1 MADLVVRGPG
11 PDDRWS
17 RPLPATPVKLGRE
30 TSRSEWVAPWDPQ
43 ISKWHATLTW
53 RGGRLEV
60 QRAPRSR
67 NPIFV
72 NGQALDHF
80 TIKAGE
86 SFVIGETTFTVEETP
101 SDAPPDSAGSIHVG
115 ADMPPPDS
123 ELTCSPG
130 ELRSLRYPDADERI
144 EVLAALPEV
153 IRYSPS
159 DEELESRVVE
169 VLLRGIPR
177 AEAAAVVRLQNND
190 GAPNVHV
197 QGAVVRGEVTGQLQ
211 ASCRLIQDAISR
223 FRQSVLHRWD
233 GSGSTPSDYTVQ
245 SACNWAICTPLP
257 DDPSPG
263 WGLYVTGRAEGG
275 AAPEG
280 TARADLLKGDLKF
293 AEVVA
298 DIFGSLRQVRDLQ
311 RRHAQLTRFLS
322 QAVVAVLMQKDNIDE
337 VLRPRETDV
346 TVLFC
351 DLRGFSRFS
360 EEGQADLPGLWERVS
375 EALGIMTNSI
385 SEQDGVIGDFQGDAA
400 MGFWGWPLAIPDQ
413 VERAARAA
421 LNIRKRFARAA
432 LEPDH
437 PLAGFA
443 CGIGIAHGRAIA
455 GKLGT
460 VDQFKVGV
468 FGPVVNLASRLESM
482 TKRFGVPVLID
493 EATAAGLDAGSN
505 SHWCRCRRLAAVR
518 PYGMSAQLTVSELLP
533 SAAEP
538 GALPERCRRDSE
550 AALEAFRAGRWDDA
564 ASLLRRLPPQDG
576 GRKFLEAFM
585 ERHQGRPPSGWDGV
599 VVLEGK

>member
-1 MADLVVRGPG
+1 
-11 PDDRWS
+11 
-17 RPLPATPVKLGRE
+17 
-30 TSRSEWVAPWDPQ
+30 
-43 ISKWHATLTW
+43 
-53 RGGRLEV
+53 V
-60 QRAPRSR
+60 QRAPNSR

-86 SFVIGETTFTVEETP
+86 SFVIGETTFTVQETP
-101 SDAPPDSAGSIHVG
+101 ADQPPDSSGSLEVK
-115 ADMPPPDS
+115 ADLPPPDS

-144 EVLAALPEV
+144 KVLADLPEV

-159 DEELESRVVE
+159 DEELESRVVD

-177 AEAAAVVRLQNND
+177 AEAAAVVRLRNTD
-190 GAPNVHV
+190 GGAPEVHV
-197 QGAVVRGEVTGQLQ
+197 QGAVVRGQRQLQ

-223 FRQSVLHRWD
+223 FRQSVMHRWD
-233 GSGSTPSDYTVQ
+233 GSNTPTEYTVQ
-245 SACNWAICTPLP
+245 STCNWAICTPLP

-263 WGLYVTGRAEGG
+263 WGLYVTGQVEGPLE
-275 AAPEG
+275 PEG
-280 TARADLLKGDLKF
+280 TVRADLMKGDLKF

-337 VLRPRETDV
+337 VLQRRETDV

-351 DLRGFSRFS
+351 DLRGFSRIS
-360 EEGQADLPGLWERVS
+360 EEGGSDLSGLWERVS
-375 EALGIMTNSI
+375 EALGVMTSSM

-432 LEPDH
+432 QDCDH
-437 PLAGFA
+437 PLAGFT
-443 CGIGIAHGRAIA
+443 CGIGIAHGPAVA

-460 VDQFKVGV
+460 LDQFKVGV

-482 TKRFGVPVLID
+482 TKQLGVPILID
-493 EATAAGLDAGSN
+493 EPTAACLNGGSN
-505 SHWCRCRRLAAVR
+505 SHWCRCRWLASVQ
-518 PYGMSAQLTVSELLP
+518 PYGMTTQLTVSELLP

-538 GALPERCRRDSE
+538 GAMPERSRKDYE
-550 AALEAFRAGRWDDA
+550 AALAAFRAGRWDDA
-564 ASLLRRLPPQDG
+564 VKLLKYVTRQDG

-585 ERHQGRPPSGWDGV
+585 ERHQGSPPSDWDGV